1 MFPTF
6 WCIIAFY
13 TQCRLWRKAYIP
25 NVWDRM
31 LADAAARHEAR
42 LNASSYV
49 EGANA
54 DFNPKALSG

>member
-1 MFPTF
+1 
-6 WCIIAFY
+6 
-13 TQCRLWRKAYIP
+13 
-25 NVWDRM
+25 M